1 MKRVL
6 RVIFL
11 IQSVYFL
18 TSCEGFKCSNGTVM
32 DKSTNLPLDSV
43 FVNVVSGSEFIYTDT
58 TGKFNV
64 CNRFGG
70 CVPDCKDITITFSK
84 NGYDTLSFT
93 NLSAESIVYMEK

>member
-1 MKRVL
+1 
-6 RVIFL
+6 
-11 IQSVYFL
+11 
-18 TSCEGFKCSNGTVM
+18 M